1 MSNDLEL
8 LHEGFK
14 NEVDELES
22 LLQNGDKFVLKA
34 KTNQFIKTLSGIIS
48 NLEGLCDSLYSEF
61 ESGDDTEHLK
71 KENEIMRQ
79 WINER
84 ATDEDVLDFK
94 LRHGMDVTDFN

>member
-22 LLQNGDKFVLKA
+22 IRQQLDEYTLKA
-34 KTNQFIKTLSGIIS
+34 KHSKLNKQIYNLIS
-48 NLEGLCDSLYSEF
+48 NLEGLCDSLYNAF
-61 ESGDDTEHLK
+61 EEGDDTEHLK